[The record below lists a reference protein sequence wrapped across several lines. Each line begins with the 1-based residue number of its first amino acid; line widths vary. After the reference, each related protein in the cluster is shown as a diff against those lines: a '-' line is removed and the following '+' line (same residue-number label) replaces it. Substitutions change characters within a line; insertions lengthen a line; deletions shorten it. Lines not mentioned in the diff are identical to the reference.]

1 MEDAKQIEGE
11 RMSQK
16 ILAVCLTTAL
26 TLTALSA
33 PTGTFATKG
42 FEFRPKIVGGVPAE
56 KGEFP
61 FQVSL
66 QSSSG
71 SHFCGG
77 SLIKKNWVLTAAH
90 CVTRWSNSNKIVI
103 GLHDLKDKTDTENF
117 TSVKVISHPQYNS
130 RAFDYDYALIKL
142 NGDSKFRSIELNS
155 TEIDIP
161 NTDLPP
167 INVWTAGWGTTAE
180 SGSLARVL
188 NKVEI
193 PLVTTEACNATT
205 AYDGDITDRMIC
217 AGLIKGGKDSCQG
230 DSGGPLFMT
239 QTSGD
244 FLLLGVV
251 SWGEGCA
258 RPNKYGVYS
267 KVNVVV
273 DWISTQTQ

>member
-1 MEDAKQIEGE
+1 
-11 RMSQK
+11 MSQK
-16 ILAVCLTTAL
+16 LFTVYLTVALSVTTA
-26 TLTALSA
+26 TAYA
-33 PTGTFATKG
+33 EKITTKG

-90 CVTRWSNSNKIVI
+90 CVARWSNTNKIVI
-103 GLHDLKDKTDTENF
+103 GLHDQKDKTGTETF

-130 RAFDYDYALIKL
+130 KALDYDYAVIKL
-142 NGDSKFRSIELNS
+142 NGDSKFRTIDLNT
-155 TEIDIP
+155 TEINIP
-161 NTDLPP
+161 AADQAP
-167 INVWTAGWGTTAE
+167 INVWTAGWGTTSE
-180 SGSLARVL
+180 SGSLARIL

-193 PLVTTEACNATT
+193 PLVTTEACNAKT

-217 AGLIKGGKDSCQG
+217 AGLTAGGKDSCQG

-239 QTSGD
+239 QASGD
-244 FLLLGVV
+244 FLLIGVV

-267 KVNVVV
+267 KVNFAV
-273 DWISTQTQ
+273 DWVSTQTQ